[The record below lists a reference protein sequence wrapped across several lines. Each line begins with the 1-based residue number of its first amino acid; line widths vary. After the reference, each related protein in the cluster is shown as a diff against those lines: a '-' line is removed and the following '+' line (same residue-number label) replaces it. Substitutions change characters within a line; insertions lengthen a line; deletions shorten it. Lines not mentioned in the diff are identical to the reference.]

1 MIFAMGF
8 VGHHLIEF
16 SREALR
22 GEQNASF
29 YSATRKR
36 QAQERSPWRADEA
49 PLRKS
54 A

>member
-1 MIFAMGF
+1 MGF

-29 YSATRKR
+29 YSA
-36 QAQERSPWRADEA
+36 
-49 PLRKS
+49 LRKQQTKGTAPQS
-54 A
+54 VEVTPLKKLA